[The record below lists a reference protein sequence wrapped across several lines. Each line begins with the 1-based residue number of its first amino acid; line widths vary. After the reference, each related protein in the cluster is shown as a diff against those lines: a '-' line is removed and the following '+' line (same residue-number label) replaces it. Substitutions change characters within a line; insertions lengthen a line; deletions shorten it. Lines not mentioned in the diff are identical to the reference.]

1 MHEQNWQ
8 DLCLQNDACALSG
21 AAAFFAGIPDAML
34 VANAP
39 IWCYFYALRHLEPA
53 SQELSRRFLCSQPD
67 NNAVVYGSEECLLQT
82 LETVKQSGQPGVLLI
97 ENSCALGLIGDDLAG
112 IAAKADLN
120 CPVICLDSGGLS
132 GGFQAGYRA
141 AAKAYFSQ
149 MKLHKRRQIRPR
161 SVNLLGLGAGYYNSR
176 NDVLELKRL
185 LQLAGFEVIAT
196 PGAGSNT
203 ARIAELTA
211 AELNIVVHQESGQ
224 ETAEFLKCE
233 YGMPYC
239 SALPPYG
246 IEGSFA
252 WLKMIESAC
261 YGKAQQNYPLWQRES
276 DEARHFISEAT
287 LELQRTWGEPWFEN
301 ILLAAPPSVALGLGQ
316 ALRCEWLDAGKM
328 TALLHGAKADGRTPQ
343 AFDLILDEAAQSRTL
358 QEEFMRLADGGL
370 LLGSANEQSVLE
382 RLKVGRVPRLNI
394 SLPVHD
400 EAILNGLPFMGLR
413 GALNLCEKVW
423 ERHISAC
430 RRIKSS

>member
-1 MHEQNWQ
+1 MPEQNWQ

-21 AAAFFAGIPDAML
+21 AAAFFAGIPDAMM

-39 IWCYFYALRHLEPA
+39 IWCYFYALRYLEPT
-53 SQELSRRFLCSQPD
+53 SQELGKRFFCSQPD
-67 NNAVVYGSEECLLQT
+67 NSAVVYGSEECLLQT
-82 LETVKQSGQPGVLLI
+82 LETVKQSGQPGILLI
-97 ENSCALGLIGDDLAG
+97 ENSCALGLIGDDIAA
-112 IAAKADLN
+112 IAAKADLK
-120 CPVICLDSGGLS
+120 CPVICLDSGGLT

-141 AAKAYFSQ
+141 AAKAYFS
-149 MKLHKRRQIRPR
+149 KVRLDERRQIRPR
-161 SVNLLGLGAGYYNSR
+161 SVNLLGLGTGYYNSR

-211 AELNIVVHQESGQ
+211 AELNIVVHQELGQ
-224 ETAEFLKCE
+224 ETAEFLKRE

-239 SALPPYG
+239 CALPPYG
-246 IEGSFA
+246 IEGSSA

-261 YGKAQQNYPLWQRES
+261 CGQAQQNYRLWQREA
-276 DEARHFISEAT
+276 DEARRFIAEAT
-287 LELQRTWGEPWFEN
+287 LDLQRSWGEPWFDN

-316 ALRCEWLDAGKM
+316 ALRCEWLDTGKM
-328 TALLHGAKADGRTPQ
+328 TALLHGARLNLQTPQ
-343 AFDLILDEAAQSRTL
+343 CFDLVLDEDAQSLSL
-358 QEEFMRLADGGL
+358 QEEFKLLGGGL
-370 LLGSANEQSVLE
+370 LLGSANEQGVLE
-382 RLKVGRVPRLNI
+382 RLKVSDVQKINI

-400 EAILNGLPFMGLR
+400 EVILNGLPFMGLR

-423 ERHISAC
+423 GKHISSC
-430 RRIKSS
+430 RRIKMS